1 MLARFWECVSLLWAW
16 LHSCLHGAMGRG
28 LTALTGLWRQR
39 RTDDVTAGE
48 GFEDSESGAW
58 RSAPAARIYGYH
70 DNSRMVSVVTS
81 THTFYVDLDH
91 MADCSEYFRAL
102 SRSSMREASE
112 TQVCLDHVPSAVF
125 HSLLEFCFHGRF
137 RVADAHLARHLQV
150 SSYLLAT
157 PFTARCVER
166 VSALLTEHNCPAY
179 LELSERL
186 GCPELRRAALWYLSA
201 HLLELQRLHR
211 GMSDAERGELVALR
225 SRGSP
230 RLCCLRKENLSCRE
244 GPESQAARR
253 LYCLDEAGGGWS
265 RAAELPFHAD
275 KWCFTTAVLHNYL
288 YLIGGYRHLTRR
300 GHAFKMASFRY
311 NPLTREWASTAP
323 LIKHRRHF
331 SAAACEGRVYAVGGW
346 YLDSLASPDSSTSL
360 YAAVERYDPW
370 LDRWALVSPLPLS
383 DFRFAL
389 SLSHDSPLTAALRHC
404 LYVLGSVQAT
414 GEKLVLRYDARRDS
428 WSELL
433 PTLTCADANI
443 PSLYFLGATDGLL
456 VIGGSSTHTLVTTF
470 CVESRK
476 WGRIRATH
484 NVPLIGQGTVLGD
497 ELYMSS
503 TENIVR
509 LNIGS
514 LAWSPLPSLPVPS
527 SYESLLHLHF

>member
-1 MLARFWECVSLLWAW
+1 AVGVATLMSARCD
-16 LHSCLHGAMGRG
+16 GPGG
-28 LTALTGLWRQR
+28 G
-39 RTDDVTAGE
+39 G
-48 GFEDSESGAW
+48 
-58 RSAPAARIYGYH
+58 
-70 DNSRMVSVVTS
+70 
-81 THTFYVDLDH
+81 VDLDH

-323 LIKHRRHF
+323 RHF
-331 SAAACEGRVYAVGGW
+331 SAAACEGRVYAVGGC
-346 YLDSLASPDSSTSL
+346 L

-414 GEKLVLRYDARRDS
+414 GEKLVLRYDARRGMGS
-428 WSELL
+428 GMVMNSQCVEELRL
-433 PTLTCADANI
+433 ACWNGYSCMRFTSLALIYNSHKTTTHENTGTIELYITTEHLFPSPTI
-443 PSLYFLGATDGLL
+443 KQGK
-456 VIGGSSTHTLVTTF
+456 THTT
-470 CVESRK
+470 
-476 WGRIRATH
+476 
-484 NVPLIGQGTVLGD
+484 
-497 ELYMSS
+497 
-503 TENIVR
+503 
-509 LNIGS
+509 
-514 LAWSPLPSLPVPS
+514 
-527 SYESLLHLHF
+527 